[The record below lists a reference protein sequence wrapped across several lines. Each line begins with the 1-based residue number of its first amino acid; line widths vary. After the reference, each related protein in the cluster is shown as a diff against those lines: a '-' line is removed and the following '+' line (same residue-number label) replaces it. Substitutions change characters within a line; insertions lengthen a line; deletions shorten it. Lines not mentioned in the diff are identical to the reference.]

1 MSLHPTFY
9 FAGGQINNWCE
20 KDGTI
25 FIVPYYW
32 KEKKSIEPDFLT
44 LLAIMVR
51 KGGAGAVPRPL
62 LHIFRRER
70 INAVHPIRFILVLF
84 SGEDAVKHPYP
95 RPKKPFTYF

>member
-25 FIVPYYW
+25 FIVPTI
-32 KEKKSIEPDFLT
+32 EKRESRTEPDFLS

-51 KGGAGAVPRPL
+51 KGGAGAAPRPL
-62 LHIFRRER
+62 
-70 INAVHPIRFILVLF
+70 HPNPPA
-84 SGEDAVKHPYP
+84 E
-95 RPKKPFTYF
+95 KPNNQEQKS